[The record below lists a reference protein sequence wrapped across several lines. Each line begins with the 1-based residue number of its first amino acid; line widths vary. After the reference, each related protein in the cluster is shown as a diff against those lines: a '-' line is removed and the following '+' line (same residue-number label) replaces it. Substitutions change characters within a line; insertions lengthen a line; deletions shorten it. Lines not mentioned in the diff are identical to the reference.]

1 MTKAQK
7 ETLRDCFEGCMDFR
21 YALAA
26 ADITDGT
33 SKAFDDAWR
42 TWRRW
47 ELEMDEE
54 GSYTF

>member
-7 ETLRDCFEGCMDFR
+7 ETLRDLFEGCFTFEQAVLMAGIQDM
-21 YALAA
+21 AA
-26 ADITDGT
+26 YH
-33 SKAFDDAWR
+33 DAKS

-47 ELEMDEE
+47 EREMDEH